1 MKVMVKEAK
10 NISTDVQYPELGN
23 KDNGPSA
30 QVVLPRELF
39 TKYEGNSFFFHRA
52 NSSPV
57 FHFSFISAYDVQ
69 NFHSAHKSVCR
80 RAIEFF
86 CRLGKVGYCVFYRY
100 YVTLERNHDRDGS
113 GIVKKDLISQFLG
126 IFRNFLGI
134 FRNF

>member
-23 KDNGPSA
+23 KHNGPSA

-86 CRLGKVGYCVFYRY
+86 LSTWKSRLLCLLSLLRNTRTQPRSRRQRYREKR
-100 YVTLERNHDRDGS
+100 LN
-113 GIVKKDLISQFLG
+113 FA
-126 IFRNFLGI
+126 IFRNF
-134 FRNF
+134 

>member
-39 TKYEGNSFFFHRA
+39 TKYEGNSFF
-52 NSSPV
+52 STEESPV
-57 FHFSFISAYDVQ
+57 FHFSFISAYDFQ
-69 NFHSAHKSVCR
+69 NFYSAHKSVCR

-86 CRLGKVGYCVFYRY
+86 CRLWKVGYRVFYRY
-100 YVTLERNHDRDGS
+100 YVTLERNLDRDGRS
-113 GIVKKDLISQFLG
+113 LFQAL
-126 IFRNFLGI
+126 R
-134 FRNF
+134 